1 MTKFNHKSLYLLAA
15 LLSFSSTSCSDN
27 DEPEPQPKPEP
38 ETVYSVQLT
47 MADKGFD
54 LGDGTQ
60 FTPGYS
66 SGDKAGLF
74 AVKDG
79 KIVASNI
86 ELTFDGNIW
95 KTDATI
101 ASSGEQYYVY
111 TPYKADARLPPRL
124 PTPFS
129 PT

>member
-47 MADKGFD
+47 ISDKGFD

-74 AVKDG
+74 EGVAELPLKNKSKSLNFPKLRLFYVH
-79 KIVASNI
+79 KI
-86 ELTFDGNIW
+86 L
-95 KTDATI
+95 
-101 ASSGEQYYVY
+101 
-111 TPYKADARLPPRL
+111 
-124 PTPFS
+124 
-129 PT
+129 